1 MAPAGSAILR
11 DSALRH
17 TSGAN
22 CGMASRY
29 SPVFYFQRWRV
40 RGFNDAYRLCP
51 PEARARMT
59 DEERQV
65 WGLEAAVPPNTHFR
79 GMTPEQIEALTP
91 EEKAVL
97 NIAAF

>member
-1 MAPAGSAILR
+1 
-11 DSALRH
+11 
-17 TSGAN
+17 
-22 CGMASRY
+22 
-29 SPVFYFQRWRV
+29 
-40 RGFNDAYRLCP
+40 
-51 PEARARMT
+51 MT
-59 DEERQV
+59 EEERRI